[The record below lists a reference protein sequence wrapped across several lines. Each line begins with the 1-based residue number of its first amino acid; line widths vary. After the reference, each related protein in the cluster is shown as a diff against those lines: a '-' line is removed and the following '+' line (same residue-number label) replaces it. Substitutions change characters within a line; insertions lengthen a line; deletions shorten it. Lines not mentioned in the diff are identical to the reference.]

1 MANSDVK
8 ITGKNTHS
16 GRDAIL
22 AIMTGGLTLLGGAS
36 KPTYTVEI
44 DGVERKITAK
54 DKDELSDKIN
64 KGDWG
69 KES

>member
-8 ITGKNTHS
+8 ITDKDTHS

-22 AIMTGGLTLLGGAS
+22 ALFTGGLTLLGGPS

-44 DGVERKITAK
+44 DGVERKVTAR
-54 DKDELSDKIN
+54 DKDELGEKISN
-64 KGDWG
+64 GDWD
-69 KES
+69 KD